1 MTAALPL
8 TRLWLRR
15 PWPFTVR
22 TAVILLVWLL
32 PFHSLAM
39 AWLFGAL
46 GWSGSTVR
54 LLASWK
60 EATVFAL
67 FLWAIGRS
75 LSGRTA
81 RTRIVA
87 PDVAITSL
95 LALATIYLLTQST
108 VFGLGMPFAAELYGF
123 RDAVFFML
131 LYYAGRATPELAGD
145 DTILRHIFLVAVVL
159 SIIGILERLFISP
172 ETLVLIGVATY
183 MNDFLGVSAFTAGNE
198 WGLPQN
204 YWTYL
209 GGVAVRRAGSVFL
222 HSQGFAL
229 PFLLLIPA
237 ATAWALN
244 RRKKSVLLAVA
255 YAVIWTGLALTITRM
270 TIVIC
275 LVQLVLF
282 YLIIRRPE
290 WSAATVVGIAV
301 FFVASMLVVPGV
313 FTFVWETL
321 TWQTPSSESHLTEW
335 IRGTVAFS
343 EKPWGHGLGTTDQV
357 AVRFGMEPVT
367 GDNMYFAYAAQL
379 GLLGF
384 IAQAGALISILA
396 FSWRVVR
403 HGKGESQRRIGMV
416 VALTTVGILLNGATS
431 LVFSST
437 FLAYLYMWLAG
448 AVVTT
453 AITLRDPSVA
463 IPAAASAPAEEPRK
477 G

>member
-1 MTAALPL
+1 M
-8 TRLWLRR
+8 
-15 PWPFTVR
+15 PFTV
-22 TAVILLVWLL
+22 TTSVVLLVWLL

-39 AWLFGAL
+39 AYLFGAL
-46 GWSGSTVR
+46 KWPGSTVR
-54 LLASWK
+54 LIASWK
-60 EATVFAL
+60 EATVVVLFVWAL
-67 FLWAIGRS
+67 GRAV
-75 LSGRTA
+75 LGRTP
-81 RTRIVA
+81 RTSIVG
-87 PDVAITSL
+87 PDLLITGL
-95 LALATIYLLTQST
+95 IGLATVYLLTQSA
-108 VFGLGMPFAAELYGF
+108 VFGLGMPTAAELYGF
-123 RDAVFFML
+123 RDSVFFML
-131 LYYAGRATPELAGD
+131 LYYAGRATPELTQD
-145 DTILRHIFLVAVVL
+145 DTLLKHLLLVAVVL
-159 SIIGILERLFISP
+159 SVIGILERIFISP

-209 GGVAVRRAGSVFL
+209 GGMPIRRAGSVFL

-244 RRKKSVLLAVA
+244 RRSRNPLFAVA
-255 YAVIWTGLALTITRM
+255 YAVIWIGLGLTITRM
-270 TIVIC
+270 TIAIC

-290 WSAATVVGIAV
+290 WSAATMVAAAAL
-301 FFVASMLVVPGV
+301 FVASMIVVPGV
-313 FTFVWETL
+313 FAFVWETL
-321 TWQTPSSESHLTEW
+321 TWQTPSSESHLKEW
-335 IRGTVAFS
+335 IRGAVAFG

-384 IAQAGALISILA
+384 VAQVGALLGILL
-396 FSWRVVR
+396 FSWRVAR
-403 HGKGESQRRIGMV
+403 TGIGESQRRIGV
-416 VALTTVGILLNGATS
+416 VMTLTTLGILLNGATS

-448 AVVTT
+448 SVVTT
-453 AITLRDPSVA
+453 G
-463 IPAAASAPAEEPRK
+463 ASIEGGRTGPTTERV
-477 G
+477 